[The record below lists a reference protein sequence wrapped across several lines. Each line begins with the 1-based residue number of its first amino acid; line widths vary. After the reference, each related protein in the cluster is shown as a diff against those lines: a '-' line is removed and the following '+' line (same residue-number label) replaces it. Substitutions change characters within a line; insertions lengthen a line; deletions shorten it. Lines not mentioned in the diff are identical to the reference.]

1 LLKPVGFWSYA
12 RQDDNYRDGD
22 LSQLRTIVGKAI
34 SSRQGEEVTLW
45 QDTVAIPFGADWA
58 ANIED
63 AIRQVTF
70 FIPVLTPAFLKSK
83 NCLDEF
89 EMFRRRMADL
99 GRDDLIFPIHY
110 VDVERIAWAETVFG
124 DELAALRRQQWIDFR
139 PLSFEDLKSPKVRQ
153 WADALAMS
161 VLGAL
166 QRLSEA
172 QPTRSRPDQNDLPL
186 AEGVDATAIAIHPP
200 ANVMSIVVETSP
212 AVPGASLGAA
222 APDAPAG
229 PALSALNAGAAP
241 RESVETGVASI
252 EPLSPE
258 RRDTMRNWFSKL
270 FTVEFER
277 SAPKIS
283 MRIFISILGLFT
295 LIMAI
300 SPIMLFA
307 LAYLFSF
314 ILVLSFLS
322 VLKLN
327 TISDLPQLVLYSIS
341 LGLPVVFVVT
351 SLSAHML
358 FSRNSLEDVAAGAF
372 MLIVF
377 VVIPNFASAFLVQ
390 LFTLTRGQAL

>member
-139 PLSFEDLKSPKVRQ
+139 PVLRRSEIAESQAMGRRPRHERIGRAAAAVRST
-153 WADALAMS
+153 AH
-161 VLGAL
+161 
-166 QRLSEA
+166 
-172 QPTRSRPDQNDLPL
+172 
-186 AEGVDATAIAIHPP
+186 AIA
-200 ANVMSIVVETSP
+200 
-212 AVPGASLGAA
+212 
-222 APDAPAG
+222 AG
-229 PALSALNAGAAP
+229 P
-241 RESVETGVASI
+241 E
-252 EPLSPE
+252 
-258 RRDTMRNWFSKL
+258 
-270 FTVEFER
+270 
-277 SAPKIS
+277 
-283 MRIFISILGLFT
+283 
-295 LIMAI
+295 
-300 SPIMLFA
+300 
-307 LAYLFSF
+307 
-314 ILVLSFLS
+314 
-322 VLKLN
+322 
-327 TISDLPQLVLYSIS
+327 
-341 LGLPVVFVVT
+341 
-351 SLSAHML
+351 
-358 FSRNSLEDVAAGAF
+358 
-372 MLIVF
+372 
-377 VVIPNFASAFLVQ
+377 
-390 LFTLTRGQAL
+390 